1 VSLNEQSSG
10 SVNFVFIILRSFMTD
25 FAASY
30 VGCNYPCH
38 LLKLA
43 AQEFH
48 KLPLNSSQ
56 TLCGGMLDVVACSF
70 VSPAEIEFLYA

>member
-1 VSLNEQSSG
+1 M
-10 SVNFVFIILRSFMTD
+10 NFDFIILRSLMTD
-25 FAASY
+25 FAASS

-70 VSPAEIEFLYA
+70 VSLAEIKFIRA